1 MGPVVGVAAGVADA
15 RWGPWA
21 RPAVLLPESYV
32 RRLSD
37 AGALPVLVPPVGAVA
52 GEIVARL
59 DALVLCGGGDL
70 SPSTYGGAAH
80 PRIYG
85 VNAVRDETETALIAA
100 ADERE
105 LPILAICRG
114 AQVLNVV
121 RGGSL
126 HSHLPDVVGHEE
138 HSGGR
143 GEYGRHDVVVS
154 GGSRLAAAVGAD
166 GPERRSVPTHHHQA
180 IDRLGRSLV
189 VSARADDGT
198 VEAVEDPARFVVG
211 VQWHP
216 EVDADLSLFRAL
228 VAATA

>member
-15 RWGPWA
+15 RGGGWVC
-21 RPAVLLPESYV
+21 PAVLLPESYDGGSRTWAPS
-32 RRLSD
+32 RRWSRRWCGRRRDRGPPRRPRSLR
-37 AGALPVLVPPVGAVA
+37 GWRPVPIDLRRGRPPA
-52 GEIVARL
+52 
-59 DALVLCGGGDL
+59 DL
-70 SPSTYGGAAH
+70 RAH
-80 PRIYG
+80 
-85 VNAVRDETETALIAA
+85 AVRDETETALIAA

-154 GGSRLAAAVGAD
+154 GAAGW
-166 GPERRSVPTHHHQA
+166 RRRWAPT
-180 IDRLGRSLV
+180 GRSGG
-189 VSARADDGT
+189 VSPPTITRPSTGWVAVSWCPLGPTTAPWR
-198 VEAVEDPARFVVG
+198 VEDPARFVVG

-216 EVDADLSLFRAL
+216 EVDADLALFRAL
-228 VAATA
+228 VVATA